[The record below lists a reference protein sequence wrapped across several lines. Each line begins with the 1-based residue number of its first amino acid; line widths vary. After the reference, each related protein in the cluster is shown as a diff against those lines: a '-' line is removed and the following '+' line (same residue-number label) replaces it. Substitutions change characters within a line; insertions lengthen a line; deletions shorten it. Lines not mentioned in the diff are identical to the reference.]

1 MANLRACKRAGFRV
15 LPADGGSTLSC
26 WSPVPAILS
35 WRSRNAERPYA
46 HAMTGHN
53 LILRDASPPIA
64 DAPPSHVRA
73 VRAGVRATS
82 NKHHVPMQTEQR
94 QPGRV
99 RQRPKSP
106 KAIRSPLPSP
116 PYRRTPSAT
125 GGLPEP
131 NSCARLARS
140 GARPQKSGSRHKPP
154 PARRNGQ
161 ECEKLQKVPRRCGA
175 ARKDK
180 LLESPNFLCGLAV
193 FHLVAGQPCF
203 MEWQNRETARPGIEP
218 EET

>member
-15 LPADGGSTLSC
+15 LAADDDKRAVRQG
-26 WSPVPAILS
+26 
-35 WRSRNAERPYA
+35 RPYA

-64 DAPPSHVRA
+64 DAQSHVH
-73 VRAGVRATS
+73 AGRGGGRATS
-82 NKHHVPMQTEQR
+82 NTRHAPTQTEQR

-116 PYRRTPSAT
+116 RIAEHHRPLRRSARA
-125 GGLPEP
+125 EFMRE
-131 NSCARLARS
+131 AREIRR
-140 GARPQKSGSRHKPP
+140 GPQKSGSRHKAP